1 MRYLQVLLLAGLFF
15 CGTFAGPGLAAAKGD
30 AAAKSPT
37 AKTGAGVSSPQE
49 RREYEKKMT
58 QELEAVKERLA
69 TLKMKVM
76 RGPGQQR
83 RTGLRLTQTLEAQT
97 LNASHQLEKLQKNP
111 GNWDQARAE
120 LDKTMADLQQ
130 QLTAAEGQVR

>member
-30 AAAKSPT
+30 PAAKSPP
-37 AKTGAGVSSPQE
+37 AKTGAVAPSPQE
-49 RREYEKKMT
+49 RREYEKKMS
-58 QELEAVKERLA
+58 QELEAAKDRLA

-83 RTGLRLTQTLEAQT
+83 RTGLRLTQTLEAQI
-97 LNASHQLEKLQKNP
+97 LSASHQLEQLQKNP
-111 GNWDQARAE
+111 RIGTRPGPNWIRPWRTCSS
-120 LDKTMADLQQ
+120 K
-130 QLTAAEGQVR
+130 